1 MVLKKIYLI
10 GCFFVIFSYL
20 FYVDLLGI
28 ERLEILSCGSLGFFR
43 VEINDDMLM
52 YFDIIFSMVCEKLL
66 LVDYVL
72 LDEDVLLDYSGF
84 GYGR

>member
-1 MVLKKIYLI
+1 M
-10 GCFFVIFSYL
+10 
-20 FYVDLLGI
+20 
-28 ERLEILSCGSLGFFR
+28 EILSCGSLGFFR